1 MAGRAK
7 AADHSA
13 RYGLVK
19 KYYVSKLWSIERL
32 RKAVMCKWITADEY
46 KEITG
51 EEYVKAE

>member
-7 AADHSA
+7 AAEHSA

-19 KYYVSKLWSIERL
+19 KYYVRKLWSIERL

-51 EEYVKAE
+51 EEYTAE

>member
-13 RYGLVK
+13 RYELVK
-19 KYYVSKLWSIERL
+19 KYYDRKLWSIEWL

-46 KEITG
+46 REITG
-51 EEYVKAE
+51 EEYAGA